1 MQQIRW
7 GMIGCGSVT
16 EVKSGPGFQKAEG
29 SSLVAVMRRNGELA
43 ADYARRHGVPKHYDD
58 AQALIDDP
66 EVDAIYLATPPNSHY
81 DYALRAAAAGKP
93 VYCEKPMGLNAEQ
106 SRKMVEACKEAG
118 VPLFCA
124 YYRRALPKYLQV
136 KELIDSGHLGP
147 VRSVHI
153 LMQQTIKEEDYKD
166 GGIWRVNP
174 EISGGGKFHDVG
186 SHALDLIDWLLGPIA
201 EANGE
206 GLNQS
211 RTYRADDVVYGRF
224 RTESGVA
231 GTGQWCFNTF
241 KDDDRTEIL
250 FEKGKLT
257 YSVLDIAAPL
267 FLETEAGVQSIAVSA
282 PPMHVAQPLIQTVVN
297 HLLGK
302 GVCGSTGESA
312 LRTDIILEKL
322 AGKA

>member
-302 GVCGSTGESA
+302 GVCDSTGESA

>member
-1 MQQIRW
+1 
-7 GMIGCGSVT
+7 MIGCGSVT

-302 GVCGSTGESA
+302 GVCESTGESA

>member
-153 LMQQTIKEEDYKD
+153 LMQQTIKEEDYND

-302 GVCGSTGESA
+302 GVCESTGESA

>member
-93 VYCEKPMGLNAEQ
+93 VYCEKPMGLNTEQ

-302 GVCGSTGESA
+302 GVCESTGESA

>member
-29 SSLVAVMRRNGELA
+29 SSLVAVMRRNGNLA
-43 ADYARRHGVPKHYDD
+43 ADYARRHGVPKYYDD
-58 AQALIDDP
+58 AQALIEDR
-66 EVDAIYLATPPNSHY
+66 EVDAIYIATPPNSHY
-81 DYALRAAAAGKP
+81 DYVLRAAASGKP

-106 SRKMVEACKEAG
+106 SRKMVEACEKAG

-136 KELIDSGHLGP
+136 KKLIDSGSLGP

-153 LMQQTIKEEDYKD
+153 LMQQTIKEEDSTD
-166 GGIWRVNP
+166 GGPWRVNP

-206 GLNQS
+206 GVNQS
-211 RTYRADDVVYGRF
+211 RTYRADDMVYGRF

-231 GTGQWCFNTF
+231 GTGQWCFNTY
-241 KDDDRTEIL
+241 KDEDRTEIL

-267 FLETEAGVQSIAVSA
+267 LLETEAKVQSIGVSA

-302 GVCGSTGESA
+302 GICESTGESA
-312 LRTDIILEKL
+312 LRSDIILEKL
-322 AGKA
+322 TGKA

>member
-29 SSLVAVMRRNGELA
+29 SSLVAVMRRNGALA
-43 ADYARRHGVPKHYDD
+43 ADYAKRHGVPKHYDD
-58 AQALIDDP
+58 AQSLIDDD
-66 EVDAIYLATPPNSHY
+66 EVDAIYIATPPAYHY
-81 DYALRAAAAGKP
+81 GYTLRAARAGKP

-106 SRKMVEACKEAG
+106 SNNMVEACKQAG

-124 YYRRALPKYLQV
+124 YYRRALPKYLHV
-136 KELIDSGHLGP
+136 KKLIDSSTLGP
-147 VRSVHI
+147 VRAVHI
-153 LMQQTIKEEDYKD
+153 LMQQSIKEEDYKD

-186 SHALDLIDWLLGPIA
+186 SHALDLIDWILGPIE
-201 EANGE
+201 EAHGE
-206 GLNQS
+206 GMNQS
-211 RTYRADDVVYGRF
+211 KTYAADDMVYGHF
-224 RTESGVA
+224 RTESGIA
-231 GTGQWCFNTF
+231 GTGLWCFNTF
-241 KDDDRTEIL
+241 RDEDKTEI
-250 FEKGKLT
+250 FCEKGKLT
-257 YSVLDIAAPL
+257 YSVLDIAAPIL
-267 FLETEAGVQSIAVSA
+267 LETEKGVETIAVDD

-302 GVCGSTGESA
+302 GLCESTGESA

-322 AGKA
+322 VGKA